1 MLRDLARI
9 YGPAALLV
17 ALGLLVAYH
26 FLPPPPPMH
35 LVMATSNRDEPY
47 YAFGL
52 RYRDEL
58 ARQGITLEL
67 RETAGAVENLRL
79 LQDPASGV
87 DIAFTQGGIEPVKGG
102 TKVRAIA
109 SVFLE
114 PLWLFTRKP
123 VVPESIGSLAGLRVA
138 VGAAGSGTREMLEEL
153 LALNKMGADDLTLVP
168 LADRAAAAALR
179 ADQVDVVATVT
190 PAADPVLADLAAIP
204 GVRLLS
210 LDDARGYGQRFMYL
224 REVTLYRGVLDFA
237 RNVPDRDITMIA
249 PVAALVAD
257 HDLHPALVDVLAQAA
272 LEIHSQGDLFAEPR
286 EFPIATH
293 PQIPTIEGAR
303 EYLEHGPSFLQR
315 WLPIWAASLVERSL
329 VILIPLLTLLLPLAR
344 LLPRVIDWR
353 IRSRAFAGIGSCA
366 PSSATL
372 PSLCPGDAI
381 LHAGASGSA

>member
-1 MLRDLARI
+1 MRATEPAGRGELKREGAAETRTSTREKGIGLGCPDELIWAGVPLDEQQGVNVLRDLARI

-26 FLPPPPPMH
+26 FLPPAPPMH

-47 YAFGL
+47 YAYGL

-58 ARQGITLEL
+58 AREGITLEL

-87 DIAFTQGGIEPVKGG
+87 DIAFTQGGIDPVKGG

-123 VVPESIGSLAGLRVA
+123 VVPESIRSLAGLRVA

-153 LALNKMGADDLTLVP
+153 LTINRMSPDDLTLVS

-190 PAADPVLADLAAIP
+190 PPPIRSLPISRRSRVSVCSISLTLAATANGSSIC
-204 GVRLLS
+204 
-210 LDDARGYGQRFMYL
+210 AR
-224 REVTLYRGVLDFA
+224 
-237 RNVPDRDITMIA
+237 
-249 PVAALVAD
+249 
-257 HDLHPALVDVLAQAA
+257 
-272 LEIHSQGDLFAEPR
+272 
-286 EFPIATH
+286 
-293 PQIPTIEGAR
+293 
-303 EYLEHGPSFLQR
+303 
-315 WLPIWAASLVERSL
+315 
-329 VILIPLLTLLLPLAR
+329 
-344 LLPRVIDWR
+344 
-353 IRSRAFAGIGSCA
+353 
-366 PSSATL
+366 
-372 PSLCPGDAI
+372 
-381 LHAGASGSA
+381 